1 MTVQLDHTI
10 VAAKDKNAS
19 AAFLAEIL
27 GLSAPVPMGHFAAVA
42 LDGGVTLDFADS
54 DEPIRPT
61 HYAFAVSAAEFDAIF
76 ERVQER
82 GLPFWADPQRRR
94 PGEIAERGR
103 GRGFY
108 FPDPSG
114 HFLEVLTRAEEDQ
127 RAA

>member
-27 GLSAPVPMGHFAAVA
+27 GLPEPVPMGHFAAVA

-61 HYAFAVSAAEFDAIF
+61 HYAFAVSAVEFDAIF

>member
-42 LDGGVTLDFADS
+42 LDGDVTLDFADS